1 MCVTSRTHDSN
12 LNQLPEM
19 DKMNLEN
26 LNSNFSLVLSH
37 ISADDVERD
46 RLFEEEDFISMDE
59 HHMFMQPFE
68 HVSEGRYK
76 ILAD

>member
-1 MCVTSRTHDSN
+1 
-12 LNQLPEM
+12 
-19 DKMNLEN
+19 MNLEN

-46 RLFEEEDFISMDE
+46 RLFEEEDYISMDE
-59 HHMFMQPFE
+59 HHMYMQPFE

-76 ILAD
+76 ILADYFDKLMIELARSIYV